1 MYMPYTLKN
10 QARLCLPRRRGY
22 QHHAWEMHPR
32 PPKRAGMLD
41 EAEADILAYMAF
53 PAHRP
58 AIIHPTNPTL
68 LSAGRFDPIKNRTKG
83 ALVHV
88 LICL

>member
-1 MYMPYTLKN
+1 
-10 QARLCLPRRRGY
+10 
-22 QHHAWEMHPR
+22 MHPR
-32 PPKRAGMLD
+32 PPNRAGLPD
-41 EAEADILAYMAF
+41 EADILAYMDF

-88 LICL
+88 IILVSLFRSAGIA

>member
-1 MYMPYTLKN
+1 
-10 QARLCLPRRRGY
+10 
-22 QHHAWEMHPR
+22 
-32 PPKRAGMLD
+32 MLD